1 MKPLTC
7 EWVEK
12 AEGDWH
18 TAQRELRARTLANPD
33 AVCFHAQQSV
43 EKYLK
48 GLLQEREIVFPRTHA
63 LDLLAGLL
71 LPGEPSWEELR
82 PGLRKLSEGALALR
96 YPGSSANLTLAREAV
111 AICREVRRR
120 ARLGLGLRAR
130 RRTCPRRKRTNK

>member
-12 AEGDWH
+12 AEGDWN
-18 TAQRELRARTLANPD
+18 TAQRELRARMLANPD
-33 AVCFHAQQSV
+33 AVCFHAQQSA

-63 LDLLAGLL
+63 LDLLVSLL
-71 LPGEPSWEELR
+71 LAGEPSWEKLR
-82 PGLRKLSEGALALR
+82 PGLRKLSEGAVALR
-96 YPGSSANLTLAREAV
+96 YPGASANLTLARQAV

-120 ARLGLGLRAR
+120 ARLGLGLGAE
-130 RRTCPRRKRTNK
+130 RRTGSRRKRTGK